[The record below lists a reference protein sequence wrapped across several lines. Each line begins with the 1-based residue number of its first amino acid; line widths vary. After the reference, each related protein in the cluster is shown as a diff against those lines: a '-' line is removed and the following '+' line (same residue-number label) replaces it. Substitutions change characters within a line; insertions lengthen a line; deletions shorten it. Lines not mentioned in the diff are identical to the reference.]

1 MARTAAGR
9 HTTELMIF
17 SRVLRQAQPYAWRIM
32 DILVLSLLST
42 PLAPL
47 MPLPPKN
54 VVDNVLGNVAV
65 AGLPAAVLPARLEN
79 SSTSL
84 LWPVVALLLFIAL
97 LNRSQALTLKVA
109 NIATGERLMPD
120 FCGPFLRHAQRL
132 SLERYDETKGSS
144 DSVYRIPYDAPAL
157 RQRSIN
163 ATLPL
168 FTWALTLMAMVVLIL
183 RIAPGLALG
192 TLVVSPIVFGLSKLK
207 ERNDR
212 W

>member
-1 MARTAAGR
+1 MAHRAGQ
-9 HTTELMIF
+9 HAKDLLIF
-17 SRVLRQAQPYAWRIM
+17 RRVLRQARPYAWQIAG
-32 DILVLSLLST
+32 ILGLSLLST
-42 PLAPL
+42 PLALL
-47 MPLPPKN
+47 MPFPLKI
-54 VVDNVLGNVAV
+54 VVDTLLGDDPVR
-65 AGLPAAVLPARLEN
+65 GFLAAVLPARLEN

-132 SLERYDETKGSS
+132 SLEHHDETKGSS
-144 DSVYRIPYDAPAL
+144 DSVYRIPYDGPAL